1 MLPFRSILALIALAS
16 LLVACQFT
24 ITPIPTPTPDVSIT
38 AQAGVTFDPEPRG
51 AIAVPANGSRW
62 IQVTYPSNAAAD
74 LMYFEVTSADG
85 IRLEFYNETGTSL
98 RLVSRSETL
107 FANSLSR
114 LNALTP
120 SAATTDVDVTSVGIG
135 YQCIGPC
142 VAAPYV
148 ASTRFVRLVNETNS
162 NRSNVQLFAYA
173 TQFDDL
179 NEPNDTPGTARSYT
193 VQFATDGPS
202 GALEHVNDR
211 DFHRIFCGSSFPESD
226 LRLTLGAAGFV
237 GDIVL
242 IAGGVTYRPGDPTAI
257 LPCGSIVEV
266 RTLDGTAAAPGTST
280 YSIVA
285 D

>member
-1 MLPFRSILALIALAS
+1 MLPFRSILVLIALAS
-16 LLVACQFT
+16 LLVACQLT

-38 AQAGVTFDPEPRG
+38 AQSGVTFDPEPRG
-51 AIAVPANGSRW
+51 SIAVPANGSRW

-74 LMYFEVTSADG
+74 LMYFEVTGADG
-85 IRLEFYNETGTSL
+85 ILLEFYNETGTSL

-120 SAATTDVDVTSVGIG
+120 SAATSDVDVTSVGIG

-148 ASTRFVRLVNETNS
+148 GSTRFVRLVNETNS
-162 NRSNVQLFAYA
+162 NRNNVQLFAYA
-173 TQFDDL
+173 TEFDDE
-179 NEPNDTPGTARSYT
+179 NEPNDTPGTARTYT
-193 VQFATDGPS
+193 VTFTGDGPS

-211 DFHRIFCGSSFPESD
+211 DFHTIQCGGGFPFGD
-226 LRLTLGAAGFV
+226 LELTLRAGAFV

-242 IAGGVTYRPGDPTAI
+242 IANNVVYGKDERSLSV
-257 LPCGSIVEV
+257 PCGATVEV